1 MGTLSS
7 ETQAGRSP
15 PRRTCPAS
23 QSFLVTFR
31 SPHRRVITSLPVPV
45 STSCYLPRKGALG
58 AEHFA
63 GWRLWSK
70 RLIPISTYWVPVKVS
85 SNWRLLSL
93 KKKKFCFFFFF
104 QNLYFVSP
112 KSVLLFLGAHCMV
125 LSPLLPQSCH
135 MTWSSLVMTILSCP
149 CPSCHLEPVFCGRFL
164 RPLPLPLCTHRSPLS
179 SGGPL
184 SVG

>member
-70 RLIPISTYWVPVKVS
+70 RLIPISTYWVPVKLS
-85 SNWRLLSL
+85 SYWRLLSL
-93 KKKKFCFFFFF
+93 KKKKFFFFFLSKPLF
-104 QNLYFVSP
+104 RLPQECSPVPGSTLYGSATFPPTVLSHDLVIFGNDHPELPLSFVSP
-112 KSVLLFLGAHCMV
+112 
-125 LSPLLPQSCH
+125 
-135 MTWSSLVMTILSCP
+135 
-149 CPSCHLEPVFCGRFL
+149 
-164 RPLPLPLCTHRSPLS
+164 
-179 SGGPL
+179 
-184 SVG
+184 